1 MCKKQ
6 THSGG
11 GGVCRRSRKWV
22 WSRANTCKPAH
33 THHYK
38 HSRLQ
43 GNGTKWLQRRETSG
57 KNRHGEN
64 QRKVLIHTQLS
75 ARGGSERIRKKQ
87 TGERQHGRRKPLHCK
102 GEDRV
107 KSNVKEVKK
116 KKEACWGRGNEEE
129 ESQRLGVTEAVWVL
143 KPQWVSLGVVT
154 KTGTL
159 KGTVWLSYF
168 SWEEIRVIFRPST
181 LFISTSD
188 PSYSLQYPLV
198 WQVSPHRVYCW
209 AVWST
214 YNW

>member
-87 TGERQHGRRKPLHCK
+87 TGESQHGRRKPLHCK

-116 KKEACWGRGNEEE
+116 KKKKHAGGEGMRKRKARGLAW
-129 ESQRLGVTEAVWVL
+129 QRLFEFWSLSESVWVWWPRLAPL
-143 KPQWVSLGVVT
+143 KEQYGSVTSVEKKLG
-154 KTGTL
+154 
-159 KGTVWLSYF
+159 
-168 SWEEIRVIFRPST
+168 
-181 LFISTSD
+181 
-188 PSYSLQYPLV
+188 
-198 WQVSPHRVYCW
+198 
-209 AVWST
+209 
-214 YNW
+214 